1 MKQKRA
7 TETDIM
13 KDRKRS
19 SENRGKYS
27 TERYEGVWSAVK
39 SAGQSLEIVWAG
51 VREWQRG

>member
-19 SENRGKYS
+19 SEDREKYS